1 MATLSLSP
9 STEDTILEP
18 PSSLETQAPAPAEMS
33 GPDAYEFL
41 RRCLSH
47 RSTTERRS
55 ALQPF
60 LDAGVDWSVIR
71 REARR
76 HRVLPLLF
84 HALEEVLGD
93 RLPSSLQDQIR
104 EHRRGVRIQNTF
116 VIQELGR
123 VHRRFEDAGLPLL
136 AMKGPVLAQTAYGDI
151 ALRQS
156 VDADVVVPRD
166 RFSEVD
172 RLLRELG
179 YEYAEKRKPMW
190 GWQEALSRYLDGQ
203 WEFTRGNTFT
213 LDVHTRLMPPGYS
226 FPSDFYPFWE
236 RARAVQLNGDVD
248 VHGFSPEDQ
257 VLVLAHHGIK
267 NQWRALRHIVD
278 IAAVIRGHD
287 DLDWDLLRSRAG
299 EMHAARALKLGLHMA
314 HDLLDVTLPRSI
326 WEWSLIEGMDSV
338 AAPLKTYLQNRS
350 EKTAL
355 AYGDRV
361 QLQLATKDTVAG
373 QIRYGAHSLLQH
385 FWSALLRP

>member
-1 MATLSLSP
+1 
-9 STEDTILEP
+9 
-18 PSSLETQAPAPAEMS
+18 MS

-47 RSTTERRS
+47 RSTTKRRS

-60 LDAGVDWSVIR
+60 LDAGVDWSVIQQ
-71 REARR
+71 EARR

-136 AMKGPVLAQTAYGDI
+136 AMKGPVLAETAYGDI

-166 RFSEVD
+166 RFPEVD

-179 YEYAEKRKPMW
+179 YEYAEKRKSMS
-190 GWQEALSRYLDGQ
+190 GWQEVLSRYLDGQ
-203 WEFTRGNTFT
+203 WEFTRGNSFT

-226 FPSDFYPFWE
+226 FPSDIYPFWE
-236 RARAVQLNGDVD
+236 RSRAVRLNGDVG

-257 VLVLAHHGIK
+257 VLILVHHGIK
-267 NQWRALRHIVD
+267 NQWRALRHVVD
-278 IAAVIRGHD
+278 IAAVVRQEM
-287 DLDWDLLRSRAG
+287 LDWDLLRSRA
-299 EMHAARALKLGLHMA
+299 ETLNVARALKLGLHMA
-314 HDLLDVTLPRSI
+314 HDLLDASLPSRME
-326 WEWSLIEGMDSV
+326 EWSLTESIEDIATPMN
-338 AAPLKTYLQNRS
+338 AYLQSRS
-350 EKTAL
+350 QTSELGYT
-355 AYGDRV
+355 DRV
-361 QLQLATKDTVAG
+361 QLQLATKDTLTDQV
-373 QIRYGAHSLLQH
+373 RYGAHSLLH
-385 FWSALLRP
+385 HLWSGLLRP

>member
-1 MATLSLSP
+1 V
-9 STEDTILEP
+9 
-18 PSSLETQAPAPAEMS
+18 
-33 GPDAYEFL
+33 
-41 RRCLSH
+41 R
-47 RSTTERRS
+47 
-55 ALQPF
+55 
-60 LDAGVDWSVIR
+60 
-71 REARR
+71 
-76 HRVLPLLF
+76 PLLF

-166 RFSEVD
+166 RFPEVD

-179 YEYAEKRKPMW
+179 YEYAEKRKHMS
-190 GWQEALSRYLDGQ
+190 GWQEVLSRYLDGQ

-236 RARAVQLNGDVD
+236 RSRTVRLNEDVD

-257 VLVLAHHGIK
+257 VLILVHHGIK
-267 NQWRALRHIVD
+267 NQWRALRHVVD
-278 IAAVIRGHD
+278 VAAVIRSQA
-287 DLDWDLLRSRAG
+287 LDWDTLCSRA
-299 EMHAARALKLGLHMA
+299 ETINVTRSLKLGLYMA
-314 HDLLDVTLPRSI
+314 HDLLGVSLPSCMEEWYLTESMKDVAT
-326 WEWSLIEGMDSV
+326 
-338 AAPLKTYLQNRS
+338 PLKDYLQNRS
-350 EKTAL
+350 QTSELGYA
-355 AYGDRV
+355 DRV
-361 QLQLATKDTVAG
+361 RLQLATKDTLTDQV
-373 QIRYGAHSLLQH
+373 RYGAHSLLH
-385 FWSALLRP
+385 HLWSDLLRP